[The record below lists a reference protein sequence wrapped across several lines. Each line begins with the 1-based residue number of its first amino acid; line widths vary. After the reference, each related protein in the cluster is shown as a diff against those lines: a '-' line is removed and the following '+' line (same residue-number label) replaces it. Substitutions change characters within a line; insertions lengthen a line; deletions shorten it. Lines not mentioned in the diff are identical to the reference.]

1 MAFLVL
7 NGRFCCRNA
16 HIFDSITEHSLKLPF
31 SKSVQLVLEIKEVLI
46 LKGLEHGLPGSI
58 SE

>member
-7 NGRFCCRNA
+7 NGRFCCRNT
-16 HIFDSITEHSLKLPF
+16 HFFDSITEHSLKLPF